1 MNPYAITAIMFGSL
15 LVTIVLGIPIAF
27 GTALIGLI
35 CAYFLWGEA
44 SIFLMLTSVTYVMNN
59 WVLVAVPLFVF
70 MAMVLN
76 KLGVISDLY
85 EAIHKWSGP
94 VPGGLAVATIL
105 VGTLMGACT
114 GIAAGVVV
122 ALGIIAVPEMLK
134 HKYDKS
140 IPMGSAMVAGC
151 LAQLIPPSVGLVVYG
166 AMTQTSVGSL
176 FAAGITVGLLY
187 SAIYCTYILTRSY
200 LNKDLCPV
208 LPLEE
213 RASWGEKF
221 TSLKLVI
228 LPLFLILFVLGSI
241 FSGIATPTEGS
252 AVGCLGAIIV
262 GFVNRRMSRSVIK
275 EAAIETIKVT
285 ALCMWI
291 AVGAKMFG
299 SVFDGIGGHKLIT
312 EITTTF
318 AFGTWGVF
326 GVMMFILLIMGC
338 FMDQI
343 AIIFITA
350 PMFAMAATALGF
362 DPVWFGIVYMLNM
375 FVGFLTPPFGYAL
388 FYMKGVAPPGTTMAE
403 VYKSALPFIVLMILG
418 MVLVILFPSIA
429 TWLPYTILR
438 ARGKM

>member
-1 MNPYAITAIMFGSL
+1 MNPYLVTVIMFGTL

-27 GTALIGLI
+27 GTALIGLLS
-35 CAYFLWGEA
+35 AYFIWGKS
-44 SIFLMLTSVTYVMNN
+44 SIFIMLTSTTYVMNN

-70 MAMVLN
+70 MAMILN
-76 KLGVISDLY
+76 KLGVITDLY

-94 VPGGLAVATIL
+94 VPGGLAIATIL
-105 VGTLMGACT
+105 VGTVMGACT

-122 ALGIIAVPEMLK
+122 ALGIIAVPEMMK
-134 HKYDKS
+134 HQYDKS

-151 LAQLIPPSVGLVVYG
+151 LAQLIPPSVSLVVYG

-187 SAIYCTYILTRSY
+187 SAIYCSYILIRALLNRS
-200 LNKDLCPV
+200 LCPT
-208 LPLEE
+208 LPASE
-213 RASWGEKF
+213 RASWSEKF
-221 TSLKLVI
+221 ASLRLVV
-228 LPLFLILFVLGSI
+228 LPLFLILSVLGSI

-262 GFVNRRMSRSVIK
+262 GVVNRRLSGTVVK
-275 EAAIETIKVT
+275 EAAVETLKVT

-291 AVGAKMFG
+291 AIGAKMFG

-312 EITTTF
+312 ELTTEFTL
-318 AFGTWGVF
+318 GTWGVF
-326 GVMMFILLIMGC
+326 TVMMVILLIMGC

-350 PMFAMAATALGF
+350 PMFAIAAGAMGF
-362 DPVWFGIVYMLNM
+362 DPIWFGIVYMLNM
-375 FVGFLTPPFGYAL
+375 FIGFLTPPFGYAL
-388 FYMKGVAPPGTTMAE
+388 FYMKGVAPPGTTMGE
-403 VYKSALPFIVLMILG
+403 VYKAAVPFIVLMILG
-418 MVLVILFPSIA
+418 MILVIVFPSIA